1 MHANIMKRLFEHI
14 VMTDHLLEHLVHV
27 VVKYVY
33 CCMCVYM
40 YVCVCIRIQSQRPNV
55 CGGECPT
62 PPLLGVI
69 ATNCYTKCMRVLT
82 ILKPMI
88 L

>member
-1 MHANIMKRLFEHI
+1 MYNVILFIIKSSGGMLYIALLKAYKCMLIIIMKRLFEHI

-40 YVCVCIRIQSQRPNV
+40 YVCVCICIQS
-55 CGGECPT
+55 
-62 PPLLGVI
+62 
-69 ATNCYTKCMRVLT
+69 
-82 ILKPMI
+82 
-88 L
+88 